1 MAKIISNLFSNWG
14 TVMLFVIGL
23 ALIALAAFTFNIVI
37 GYLVA
42 GIETCLAAYILDK
55 ERGEAKWDF

>member
-1 MAKIISNLFSNWG
+1 MAKIISNFFSSWG
-14 TVMLFVIGL
+14 TVMLFIIGL
-23 ALIALAAFTFNIVI
+23 SLIAVAAFTFNIVI

-55 ERGEAKWDF
+55 ERG

>member
-14 TVMLFVIGL
+14 IVMLFVIGL
-23 ALIALAAFTFNIVI
+23 ALIALAAFTFNVVI

-55 ERGEAKWDF
+55 ERG

>member
-23 ALIALAAFTFNIVI
+23 SLIAVAAFTFSIVI

-42 GIETCLAAYILDK
+42 GLETCLASYILDK
-55 ERGEAKWDF
+55 ERG

>member
-14 TVMLFVIGL
+14 TVVLFVIGL
-23 ALIALAAFTFNIVI
+23 ALIALAAFTFNVVI

-55 ERGEAKWDF
+55 ERG

>member
-14 TVMLFVIGL
+14 TVMLFIIGL
-23 ALIALAAFTFNIVI
+23 ALIAVAAFTFNIVI

-55 ERGEAKWDF
+55 ERG

>member
-14 TVMLFVIGL
+14 TVMIFIAGL
-23 ALIALAAFTFNIVI
+23 VLIAVAAFTFNVVI

-42 GIETCLAAYILDK
+42 GIETCLVAYILDK
-55 ERGEAKWDF
+55 ERG

>member
-23 ALIALAAFTFNIVI
+23 SLIAVAAFTFNVVI

-42 GIETCLAAYILDK
+42 GFELCLVAYILDK
-55 ERGEAKWDF
+55 ERG

>member
-1 MAKIISNLFSNWG
+1 MAKIIGDLFSNWG

-23 ALIALAAFTFNIVI
+23 ALIAVAAFTFSIVI

-55 ERGEAKWDF
+55 ERG

>member
-1 MAKIISNLFSNWG
+1 MAKIIGDLFSNWG
-14 TVMLFVIGL
+14 TVILFIVGL
-23 ALIALAAFTFNIVI
+23 TLIAVAAFTFSIVI

-55 ERGEAKWDF
+55 ERG

>member
-23 ALIALAAFTFNIVI
+23 SLIAVAAFTFNVVF

-42 GIETCLAAYILDK
+42 GLETCLAAYILDK
-55 ERGEAKWDF
+55 ERG

>member
-23 ALIALAAFTFNIVI
+23 ALIAVAAFTFNIVI
-37 GYLVA
+37 VYLVA

-55 ERGEAKWDF
+55 ERG

>member
-1 MAKIISNLFSNWG
+1 MAKIIGNLFSNWG

-23 ALIALAAFTFNIVI
+23 ALIAVAAFAFNIVL

-42 GIETCLAAYILDK
+42 GFELCLVAYILDK
-55 ERGEAKWDF
+55 ERG

>member
-23 ALIALAAFTFNIVI
+23 ALIALAAFTFNVVI

-55 ERGEAKWDF
+55 ERG